1 MTRPNLGQLAPGATV
16 SVSGNNRTVTSGNPV
31 LDPFR
36 AKAYDVV
43 DRVVLRSRVAAVGS
57 RCSTRTSSR
66 FVPDVRADQRPF
78 TGNPLGLP
86 DSVAIA
92 ACGAT
97 AGCSAAAIWDFTVPA
112 NTEGGEL
119 KGFEISY
126 QQPFSFLPGV
136 WSNFGTI
143 LNYTGV
149 ESEIDV
155 PDRLGRRRERHRRTT
170 TSRVSRQHA
179 YNATLYFDNK
189 MFSARVSAAY
199 RSEYLTTVPGRDG
212 NDVEGTAETMN
223 IDFSATY
230 NINDNFSVSLEALNL
245 TDEVQ
250 DQWVDSIGD
259 RLSFY
264 HHQGTQFYL
273 GARFKY

>member
-1 MTRPNLGQLAPGATV
+1 MTV
-16 SVSGNNRTVTSGNPV
+16 GNPT

-36 AKAYDVV
+36 AKSYDLGVEWYFAPESLLSLALFYKDV
-43 DRVVLRSRVAAVGS
+43 DSFVQTLR
-57 RCSTRTSSR
+57 
-66 FVPDVRADQRPF
+66 DQRPF
-78 TGNPLGLP
+78 TGNPYGLD

-92 ACGAT
+92 ACGTT
-97 AGCSAAAIWDFTVPA
+97 AGLQPGIDLGLQHSRRPPKAARSRASKSAT
-112 NTEGGEL
+112 
-119 KGFEISY
+119 S
-126 QQPFSFLPGV
+126 SRSRFLPGV

-149 ESEIDV
+149 ESEITY
-155 PDRLGRRRERHRRTT
+155 LT
-170 TSRVSRQHA
+170 VSGAVGAPPVITPVTDDLTGLSKDA

-189 MFSARVSAAY
+189 IFSARVAAAY
-199 RSEYLTTVPGRDG
+199 RSDYLTTVPGRNS

-223 IDFSATY
+223 IDFSASY

-250 DQWVDSIGD
+250 DQWVGSAAN
-259 RLSFY
+259 RLSYY
-264 HHQGTQFYL
+264 HHQGTQYYL